1 MGQTRVNQVAPL
13 NASLVSTYYLSE
25 RTEQKSNGLTFI
37 VKKGKKKQKANPIIL
52 YSSSRTLR
60 PPVLTDKLLWWKSSP
75 THGRK

>member
-37 VKKGKKKQKANPIIL
+37 VKKGKKKPKSQSNNFILII
-52 YSSSRTLR
+52 
-60 PPVLTDKLLWWKSSP
+60 
-75 THGRK
+75 